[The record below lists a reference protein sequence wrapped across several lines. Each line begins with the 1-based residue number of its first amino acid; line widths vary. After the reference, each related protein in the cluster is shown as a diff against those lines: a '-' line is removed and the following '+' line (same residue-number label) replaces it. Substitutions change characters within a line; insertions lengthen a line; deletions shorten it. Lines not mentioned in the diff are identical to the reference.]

1 MILFIMCNQ
10 RNMQKTKYYTTGAFA
25 KRARVTIRTIR
36 YYDKRG
42 ILKPSY
48 RADNGYRMYTDEDFA
63 RLQKI
68 LALKY
73 LGFSLEEIIALTINE
88 DKVDINQSLQMQ
100 KELVSKRIRH
110 LEMME
115 KALAETQDVL
125 DESQSTDWNQILNLI
140 HMTSMEH
147 ALIDHYKNTVNL
159 DVRIEL
165 HSRYSQNPTPWFE
178 WLYKQISFEH
188 VERILELGC
197 GNGEL
202 WTYANEDDLTDKTI
216 YLTDI
221 SSGMVEDVQKRMQ
234 KTAKGD
240 FLYQITDCQSIPF
253 EKNLFQVVI
262 ANHVLFYAKNMNQA
276 LSEIRRVMSE
286 DGVFYCT
293 TYGREHMREI
303 TELVQEFDSRIQLSE
318 IALYE
323 IFGLENG
330 EEILRRQ
337 FDNVEMQLYEDKLVV
352 DEVEPLL
359 DYILSCHGNQ
369 SEILSTRQLEFKQ
382 FLQKKMNEKGVIE
395 IQKSAGLFRC
405 YHIRKTK

>member
-1 MILFIMCNQ
+1 
-10 RNMQKTKYYTTGAFA
+10 MQEVKYYTTGAFA
-25 KRARVTIRTIR
+25 KRARVTIRTVR

-88 DKVDINQSLQMQ
+88 DKVNINQSLQMQ
-100 KELVSKRIRH
+100 KKLISKRIHH
-110 LEMME
+110 LEMLE
-115 KALAETQDVL
+115 QALEETQDVL
-125 DESQSTDWNQILNLI
+125 DTSQSTDWNQILNLI

-165 HSRYSQNPTPWFE
+165 HSRYSQNSIPWFE
-178 WLYKQISFEH
+178 WLYKQISFKN

-202 WTYANEDDLTDKTI
+202 WTYTRDENLNDKTV

-221 SSGMVEDVQKRMQ
+221 SAGMVEDVQKRMQ
-234 KTAKGD
+234 DVSNGD
-240 FLYQITDCQSIPF
+240 FLYQIVDCQNIPF
-253 EKNLFQVVI
+253 EKNLFQVII
-262 ANHVLFYAKNMNQA
+262 ANHMLFYVKNMDQA
-276 LSEIRRVMSE
+276 LSEVKRVMSE

-330 EEILRRQ
+330 EEILKMQ
-337 FDNVEMQLYEDKLVV
+337 FDSVELQLYEDKLIV

-369 SEILSTRQLEFKQ
+369 NEILNTRQLEFKQ
-382 FLQKKMNEKGVIE
+382 FLQEKMNEKGFIE
-395 IQKSAGLFRC
+395 IKKRAGLFKC
-405 YHIRKTK
+405 YKK

>member
-1 MILFIMCNQ
+1 MNE
-10 RNMQKTKYYTTGAFA
+10 KKYYTTGAFA

-48 RADNGYRMYTDEDFA
+48 RGENGYRMYTDEDFA

-73 LGFSLEEIIALTINE
+73 LGFSLEEIIALTISE
-88 DKVDINQSLQMQ
+88 DKVDISQSLQMQ

-115 KALAETQDVL
+115 KALGETAEVL
-125 DESQSTDWNQILNLI
+125 KESKKTDWNQILNLI

-147 ALIDHYKNTVNL
+147 AMIDHYKNTVNL

-178 WLYKQISFEH
+178 WLYRQIQCQDA
-188 VERILELGC
+188 ERILELGC

-202 WTYANEDDLTDKTI
+202 WTHASLEALKDKMI

-221 SSGMVEDVQKRMQ
+221 SMGMVEDIQKRMQ
-234 KTAKGD
+234 RMNRPD
-240 FLYQITDCQSIPF
+240 FLYQIVDCQHIPF
-253 EKNLFQVVI
+253 EKNMFQAVI
-262 ANHVLFYAKNMNQA
+262 ANHMLFYVKNMDQA
-276 LSEIRRVMSE
+276 LAEIDRVLA
-286 DGVFYCT
+286 DNGVFYCT
-293 TYGREHMREI
+293 TYGQAHMREI
-303 TELVQEFDSRIQLSE
+303 TDWVQEFDSRIQLSE
-318 IALYE
+318 VNLYE

-330 EEILRRQ
+330 KEILTKQ
-337 FDNVEMQLYEDKLVV
+337 FQNVELMLYEDKLVV

-359 DYILSCHGNQ
+359 DYIMSCHGNQ
-369 SEILSTRQLEFKQ
+369 GEILSTRQLEFKE
-382 FLQKKMNEKGVIE
+382 FLQKKMNEQGVIE
-395 IQKSAGLFRC
+395 IRKNAGLFIC
-405 YHIRKTK
+405 RK

>member
-1 MILFIMCNQ
+1 
-10 RNMQKTKYYTTGAFA
+10 MQNKKYYTTGAFA

-48 RADNGYRMYTDEDFA
+48 RAENGYRMYTDEDFA

-68 LALKY
+68 LSLKY

-88 DKVDINQSLQMQ
+88 DKVNINQSLQMQ

-110 LEMME
+110 LQMME
-115 KALAETQDVL
+115 KALEETQDVL
-125 DESQSTDWNQILNLI
+125 EESQSTDWNQILNLI

-165 HSRYSQNPTPWFE
+165 HRRYSQNPIPWFD
-178 WLYKQISFEH
+178 WLYQQISFRNA
-188 VERILELGC
+188 ERILELGC

-202 WTYANEDDLTDKTI
+202 WACANKQDLQDKTV

-221 SSGMVEDVQKRMQ
+221 SSGMVEDVQKRM
-234 KTAKGD
+234 TENNLGD
-240 FLYQITDCQSIPF
+240 FLYQMADCQNIPF
-253 EKNLFQVVI
+253 EKNMFQVVI
-262 ANHVLFYAKNMNQA
+262 ANHVLFYAKNMGQA
-276 LSEIRRVMSE
+276 LSEIERVMTE
-286 DGVFYCT
+286 DGIFYCT
-293 TYGREHMREI
+293 TYGKGHMREI

-330 EEILRRQ
+330 KEILEKQ
-337 FDNVEMQLYEDKLVV
+337 FNSVELELYEDELIV

-382 FLQKKMNEKGVIE
+382 FLQEKMNEKGFIE
-395 IQKSAGLFRC
+395 IQKCAGLFKC
-405 YHIRKTK
+405 SNKNKKIAENT

>member
-1 MILFIMCNQ
+1 
-10 RNMQKTKYYTTGAFA
+10 MQKIKYYTTGAFA

-48 RADNGYRMYTDEDFA
+48 RGENGYRMYTDEDFA

-73 LGFSLEEIIALTINE
+73 LGFSLEEIIALTISE
-88 DKVDINQSLQMQ
+88 DKVDIRQSLQMQ
-100 KELVSKRIRH
+100 KELVSKRIHH

-115 KALAETQDVL
+115 KALGETAEVL
-125 DESQSTDWNQILNLI
+125 NESKTTDWNQILKLI

-178 WLYKQISFEH
+178 WLYHQMQFQNGK
-188 VERILELGC
+188 RILELGC

-202 WTYANEDDLTDKTI
+202 WTYANEQDLKDKTI
-216 YLTDI
+216 YLTDL
-221 SSGMVEDVQKRMQ
+221 SAGMVEDVQKRMQ
-234 KTAKGD
+234 EMKKGN
-240 FLYQITDCQSIPF
+240 FLYQIADCQNIPF
-253 EKNLFQVVI
+253 EKEMFQAVI
-262 ANHVLFYAKNMNQA
+262 ANHMLFYVKNMDMA
-276 LSEIRRVMSE
+276 LMEIRRVLSE
-286 DGVFYCT
+286 NGIFYCT

-303 TELVQEFDSRIQLSE
+303 TELVQEFDSRIQLAE
-318 IALYE
+318 IELHE

-337 FDNVEMQLYEDKLVV
+337 FHSVELKLYEDKLII

-359 DYILSCHGNQ
+359 QYILSCHGNQ
-369 SEILSTRQLEFKQ
+369 SEFLSNRQLEFKE
-382 FLQKKMNEKGVIE
+382 FLQDKMNEKGFIE
-395 IQKSAGLFRC
+395 IRKQAGLFIC
-405 YHIRKTK
+405 E

>member
-1 MILFIMCNQ
+1 M
-10 RNMQKTKYYTTGAFA
+10 KEPKYYTTGAFA

-48 RADNGYRMYTDEDFA
+48 RAENGYRMYTDEDFA

-68 LALKY
+68 LSLKY

-88 DKVDINQSLQMQ
+88 DKVNINQSLQMQ

-110 LEMME
+110 LQMME
-115 KALAETQDVL
+115 KALEETQDVL
-125 DESQSTDWNQILNLI
+125 EESQSTDWNQILNLI

-165 HSRYSQNPTPWFE
+165 HRRYSQNPIPWFD
-178 WLYKQISFEH
+178 WLYQQISFGNA
-188 VERILELGC
+188 ERILELGC

-202 WTYANEDDLTDKTI
+202 WACANKQYLQDKTV

-221 SSGMVEDVQKRMQ
+221 SSGMVEDVQKRM
-234 KTAKGD
+234 TENNLGD
-240 FLYQITDCQSIPF
+240 FLYQMADCQNIPF
-253 EKNLFQVVI
+253 EKNMFQVVI
-262 ANHVLFYAKNMNQA
+262 ANHVLFYAKNMGQA
-276 LSEIRRVMSE
+276 LSEIERVMTE
-286 DGVFYCT
+286 DGIFYCT
-293 TYGREHMREI
+293 TYGKGHMREI

-330 EEILRRQ
+330 KEILEKQ
-337 FDNVEMQLYEDKLVV
+337 FNSVELELYEDELIV

-382 FLQKKMNEKGVIE
+382 FLQKKMNEKGFIE
-395 IQKSAGLFRC
+395 IQKCAGLFKC
-405 YHIRKTK
+405 SNKSKKIEENT

>member
-1 MILFIMCNQ
+1 MEKI
-10 RNMQKTKYYTTGAFA
+10 KYYTTGAFA

-48 RADNGYRMYTDEDFA
+48 RGENGYRMYTDEDFA

-88 DKVDINQSLQMQ
+88 DKVDISQSLQMQ

-115 KALAETQDVL
+115 KALGETADVL
-125 DESQSTDWNQILNLI
+125 AESHSTNWNQILNLI

-159 DVRIEL
+159 DVRIGL
-165 HSRYSQNPTPWFE
+165 HSRYSQNPTPWFR
-178 WLYKQISFEH
+178 WLYQQISFRGA
-188 VERILELGC
+188 ERILELGC

-202 WTYANEDDLTDKTI
+202 WTYSDAEELYNKTV

-221 SSGMVEDVQKRMQ
+221 SAGMVEDVQKRMQ
-234 KTAKGD
+234 KLNKGD
-240 FLYQITDCQSIPF
+240 FLYQIADCQSIPF
-253 EKNLFQVVI
+253 EKNMFQAVI
-262 ANHVLFYAKNMNQA
+262 ANHVLFYAKNMDQA
-276 LSEIRRVMSE
+276 LSEIRRVLAE
-286 DGVFYCT
+286 DGTFYCT
-293 TYGREHMREI
+293 TYGRAHMREI

-330 EEILRRQ
+330 EAILKKQ
-337 FDNVEMQLYEDKLVV
+337 FDSVELHMYEDKLVV

-395 IQKSAGLFRC
+395 IQKRAGVFVC
-405 YHIRKTK
+405 KND

>member
-1 MILFIMCNQ
+1 
-10 RNMQKTKYYTTGAFA
+10 MQKKYYTTGAFA

-48 RADNGYRMYTDEDFA
+48 RGENGYRMYTDEDFA

-73 LGFSLEEIIALTINE
+73 LGFSLEEIIALTISE
-88 DKVDINQSLQMQ
+88 DKVNINQSLQMQ

-110 LEMME
+110 LQMME
-115 KALAETQDVL
+115 QALEETQEVL
-125 DESQSTDWNQILNLI
+125 EESHATDWNQILNLI

-147 ALIDHYKNTVNL
+147 GLIDHYKNTVNL

-165 HSRYSQNPTPWFE
+165 HRRYSQNPVPWFE
-178 WLYKQISFEH
+178 WLYKKICFSDA
-188 VERILELGC
+188 ERILELGC

-202 WTYANEDDLTDKTI
+202 WSYANQKDLENKTV

-221 SSGMVEDVQKRMQ
+221 SVGMVEDVQKRVAE
-234 KTAKGD
+234 KHLGD
-240 FLYQITDCQSIPF
+240 FLYQTADCQNIPF
-253 EKNLFQVVI
+253 EKNMFQIVI
-262 ANHVLFYAKNMNQA
+262 ANHVLFYAKNMSQA
-276 LSEIRRVMSE
+276 ISEIRRVMTDE
-286 DGVFYCT
+286 GFFYCT
-293 TYGREHMREI
+293 TYGKGHMREI

-330 EEILRRQ
+330 QEILEKQ
-337 FDNVEMQLYEDKLVV
+337 FDTVELELYEDKLIV

-369 SEILSTRQLEFKQ
+369 SEILSTRQLEFKE
-382 FLQKKMNEKGVIE
+382 FLQEKMSEKGFIE

-405 YHIRKTK
+405 KNLKKS